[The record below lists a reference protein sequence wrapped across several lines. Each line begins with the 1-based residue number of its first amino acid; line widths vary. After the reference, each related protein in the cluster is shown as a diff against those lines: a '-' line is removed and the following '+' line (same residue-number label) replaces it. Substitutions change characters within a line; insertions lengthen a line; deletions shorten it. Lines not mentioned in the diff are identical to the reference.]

1 MRGNFNSSCQAET
14 SQSPVDGTQMHD
26 SPVMATFFR
35 LPLVCHW
42 GLSVFLVFWFFPSVC
57 LRLTSGKS
65 WANVLVRIW
74 IIEFQ
79 KLHLPGQEPK
89 HSNNWKMSD

>member
-14 SQSPVDGTQMHD
+14 SQSPVDGTQMYD

-42 GLSVFLVFWFFPSVC
+42 GLSAFFGFFGFF
-57 LRLTSGKS
+57 RLSLLG
-65 WANVLVRIW
+65 
-74 IIEFQ
+74 
-79 KLHLPGQEPK
+79 
-89 HSNNWKMSD
+89 